1 MVEIA
6 KKHHAWLAWREAIAR
21 IQLEVSRFEAHP
33 SRVVVL
39 LPYAQLMT
47 EAKAAWKEYAIDQ
60 ETAHFLPR
68 FETTQNWTL
77 SLGSYTPALHD
88 LRLDAAIDVLT
99 AARLLAGAGLTEYAK
114 LMAPR
119 LMEATWELAKVV
131 AAVPPDGRTAWALQA
146 AKALSAGFDSSF
158 DGDAEVLA
166 IEGAIGRIA
175 LAWAANSGYV
185 TDRLFAQTPDLLVV
199 LEGFLVEPLAN
210 ALKTGLGERGIGF
223 AFEPD
228 CADVAPERLTGV
240 AVHQLPDPEEEAQM
254 AAACVLNHLN
264 EGRTPVGLVAV
275 DRLLTRRIRAMLGEQ
290 GVSVRD
296 ETGWKLSTT
305 RAAATVMAL
314 LRACPRDASS
324 DQVLDWLKGAPAF
337 AGNALLNIEVSLR
350 KTALRDWHQF
360 GSFKIDKAHADG
372 TQGQPAA
379 FVPLAALVKE
389 VDKLR
394 AKLIAKRSL
403 SQWIEDLREVLQTAG
418 HWTPLSQDN
427 AGQAVLKALRLSEDA
442 QEFEPFSGATS
453 ADDFMDWVSHT
464 LEAASFNPAH
474 PDTPQVVILP
484 LSQLLGRAL
493 PAVVLPGCDEQNLT
507 LAPQVTGSWTRKQRE
522 VLGLASPEE
531 LANVTRKA
539 WRYALKS
546 PQLDLLYR
554 ACDGGERTMPS
565 PLLQLMLLQVNVS
578 PAADARIRR
587 DLDFKA
593 MSMPRPNGMGLPLA
607 RLSSSA
613 YEDMRRCPYRFF
625 ALRQLKLAETQE
637 LETDLSKRDFGNW
650 MHGTLKR
657 FQDALLSQPLAD
669 FVQRQ
674 TLMDVAAN
682 QSLLELAFSKAEFLP
697 FTAGWPRL
705 RDGYLRWLA
714 VHEANGAHYTQ
725 GEVWHEIELGELTL
739 IGKIDRI
746 DRLADGTS
754 MVIDYKTEAATM
766 TANRVKGDAE
776 DTQLAFYAALLS
788 DDTLAGAYVNI
799 GEKEITKTYNQ
810 PDIVIQRDQL
820 IEGILSDMS
829 RLNEGA
835 ALPAMG
841 EGSACDFCAARGLCR
856 KDFWTPA

>member
-6 KKHHAWLAWREAIAR
+6 KKHHASLAWREAIAR
-21 IQLEVSRFEAHP
+21 IQLEVARIGAHP
-33 SRVVVL
+33 SRTVVL
-39 LPYAQLMT
+39 VPYAQLMT
-47 EAKAAWKEYAIDQ
+47 EAKAAWQ
-60 ETAHFLPR
+60 EHATNQAAAHFLPR

-77 SLGSYTPALHD
+77 SLGSDSPAPHD

-99 AARLLAGAGLTEYAK
+99 AAKLLAGAGLIEYAK
-114 LMAPR
+114 LIAPR
-119 LMEATWELAKVV
+119 LMEAAWDLAKVA
-131 AAVPPDGRTAWALQA
+131 AAVPPDGRAAWAFQA
-146 AKALSAGFDSSF
+146 AKTLSAGFDSSF
-158 DGDAEVLA
+158 DSDAEVLA

-228 CADVAPERLTGV
+228 CADVALGNAAGL
-240 AVHQLPDPEEEAQM
+240 AVHQLADPEEEAQM

-314 LRACPRDASS
+314 LRACLRGASS
-324 DQVLDWLKGAPAF
+324 DQVLDWLKSAPAF
-337 AGNALLNIEVSLR
+337 AGNALLTIEVALR
-350 KTALRDWHQF
+350 QTALRNWHQF
-360 GSFKIDKAHADG
+360 GTRKPVRFDTGNSKA
-372 TQGQPAA
+372 Q
-379 FVPLAALVKE
+379 LAAHIAVTELVKE
-389 VDKLR
+389 VDSLR
-394 AKLIAKRSL
+394 AQLVTERSL
-403 SQWIEDLREVLQTAG
+403 SQWTRDLREALQSAG
-418 HWTPLSQDN
+418 HWPLLSQDN
-427 AGQAVLKALRLSEDA
+427 AGQAVLKALRLNDGA
-442 QEFEPFSGATS
+442 QELEAFSGAIS
-453 ADDFMDWVSHT
+453 ADDFIDWVTHT
-464 LEAASFNPAH
+464 LEAANFNPAH
-474 PDTPQVVILP
+474 PHTHQVVILP
-484 LSQLLGRAL
+484 LSQLLGRDL

-522 VLGLASPEE
+522 ALGLSSPEE

-554 ACDGGERTMPS
+554 ASEGGERTMPS
-565 PLLQLMLLQVNVS
+565 PLLQLLLLQTSVS
-578 PAADARIRR
+578 QATDARIRR
-587 DLDFKA
+587 LLDFKPI
-593 MSMPRPNGMGLPLA
+593 SMPGPNGMDLPLA

-625 ALRQLKLAETQE
+625 ALRQLKLAEAQE

-657 FQDALLSQPLAD
+657 FQDSLQTQPSAD

-674 TLMDVAAN
+674 TLMDVAAD

-697 FTAGWPRL
+697 FTAGWPRV

-714 VHEANGAHYTQ
+714 SHEANGTHYSQ
-725 GEVWHEIELGELTL
+725 GEVWHELALGELTL

-746 DRLADGTS
+746 DRLPDGTA
-754 MVIDYKTEAATM
+754 MVIDYKTESATM
-766 TANRVKGDAE
+766 TAKRVKDDAE

-788 DDTLAGAYVNI
+788 DDTLAGAYVNV
-799 GEKEITKTYNQ
+799 GEKEITKIYDQ
-810 PDIVIQRDQL
+810 PDIVSQRDQL

-829 RLNEGA
+829 RLNLGA
-835 ALPAMG
+835 PLPAMG